1 MPLNFAAETEVSPE
15 NSRAEIER
23 LLKKVGAKRFG
34 FMVDDEAAQIAF
46 EFGDRRYRF
55 RVDVPDMAHVYV
67 RTLPQGGTR
76 DYRHQPAARDRL
88 ERMRWRTLVL
98 GIKARLAEVEVGVA
112 TFADAFLPHTL
123 LPSGRTVA
131 EETREPI
138 ALAYQ
143 GRSVPLL
150 PGA

>member
-1 MPLNFAAETEVSPE
+1 MPLNFAAETEVTPE

-34 FMVDDEAAQIAF
+34 FVVDEGEAQIAF
-46 EFGDRRYRF
+46 EVGDRRYRF
-55 RVDVPDMAHVYV
+55 RVEVPALNHPYV
-67 RTLPQGGTR
+67 RQLPQGGAR
-76 DYRHQPAARDRL
+76 DLRYQPAARERL

-112 TFADAFLPHTL
+112 TFADVFLPHTI

-131 EETREPI
+131 EETAEPI
-138 ALAYQ
+138 RLAYQ

>member
-1 MPLNFAAETEVSPE
+1 MALNFAAETEVSPE

-34 FMVDDEAAQIAF
+34 FVVDEGEAQIAF
-46 EFGDRRYRF
+46 EVGDRRYRF
-55 RVDVPDMAHVYV
+55 RVEVPSLNHPYV
-67 RTLPQGGTR
+67 RQLPNGGAR
-76 DYRHQPAARDRL
+76 DLRHQPAARDRL

-98 GIKARLAEVEVGVA
+98 GIKARLAEVEVGVS
-112 TFADAFLPHTL
+112 TFHTAFLAETL

-131 EETREPI
+131 EEAQASI

-143 GRSVPLL
+143 GRNVPLL

>member
-1 MPLNFAAETEVSPE
+1 MPLNFAAETDVSPG

-23 LLKKVGAKRFG
+23 LLKKVGARRFG
-34 FMVDDEAAQIAF
+34 FVIDDDSAQIAF
-46 EFGDRRYRF
+46 EVDGRRYRF
-55 RVDVPDMAHVYV
+55 RVDMPGMDHPYV
-67 RTLPQGGTR
+67 MLLPQGGAR
-76 DYRHQPAARDRL
+76 DFRHQPAARDKL

-112 TFADAFLPHTL
+112 TFADAFLPHTI